1 MKFCRKRRASQGE
14 RQDEGSRDRPIW
26 AFFPFFL
33 GNRVFRIE
41 DRWGMWQRRTEA
53 EQQRTGKA
61 WLAATVGRG
70 GQDWRERS
78 CFRFSHPLECGSN
91 SRAAYGGF
99 VPTERFGTAGND
111 AAGRRTYGGRTMRR
125 DAAPTEGERCGGTPH
140 LRRIPRCQRA
150 RGPGDWSSRSA
161 CVTVHRYLYQIGG
174 RISIEVIE
182 PLGGI
187 LGAAVVPTERFLLLP
202 ALLFCPLPERFVR
215 FLC

>member
-1 MKFCRKRRASQGE
+1 M
-14 RQDEGSRDRPIW
+14 
-26 AFFPFFL
+26 
-33 GNRVFRIE
+33 RVAVI
-41 DRWGMWQRRTEA
+41 
-53 EQQRTGKA
+53 
-61 WLAATVGRG
+61 GRSG
-70 GQDWRERS
+70 RF
-78 CFRFSHPLECGSN
+78 FRFSWGIEFSELKTAGECGSGGQKQS
-91 SRAAYGGF
+91 SRERERRGWLLRWDGAARTGASGVVSVF
-99 VPTERFGTAGND
+99 RTPLSAEAIRERRLAVLC
-111 AAGRRTYGGRTMRR
+111 RRSGLEPQGTMRR